1 MPISG
6 QQTEVIRAQKNSE
19 RMTLTPGKG
28 LDTRKDLRNTFNC
41 IIFETFFFFLIAFL
55 LLLLLL
61 FFSVKICSGVLDFFD

>member
-6 QQTEVIRAQKNSE
+6 QQTEVIRAQKNSGK
-19 RMTLTPGKG
+19 MTLTPGKG

-41 IIFETFFFFLIAFL
+41 IIFETFFFLIAFL